1 MLLIAVI
8 FTLSTAVSLALG
20 IPVVKIMSQ
29 FNYSVIIIFIVME
42 LFTNLVVETGIMQF
56 LATKLSVVSKGDK
69 KLCMFLFGLLMF
81 VISAFLNNITDVL
94 MILPVIFVLI
104 KALDADRRYITA
116 FLQKSLRFPTRVGH
130 PRQSVT
136 FPQL

>member
-104 KALDADRRYITA
+104 KALDADRRYITV
-116 FLQKSLRFPTRVGH
+116 FLQ
-130 PRQSVT
+130 
-136 FPQL
+136 